1 MIIKVRF
8 LTVILLSLVVIT
20 NCASNKVRYIEM
32 TDESSEGLLS
42 YMEIDS
48 SNVKDQ
54 QRLEKDKVECAI
66 FASTKDISN
75 DTAILGGATLGAAAG
90 ASTATGAAAAVAGPI
105 ALLSIGIT
113 YGLAKIGERNMAAT
127 VKANVLKQCLTER
140 GYTVDIKKV
149 GQY

>member
-1 MIIKVRF
+1 
-8 LTVILLSLVVIT
+8 
-20 NCASNKVRYIEM
+20 M

-66 FASTKDISN
+66 FASTKDISK
-75 DTAILGGATLGAAAG
+75 DAAVLGGATLGAAAG

-113 YGLAKIGERNMAAT
+113 YGLSKIAAT
-127 VKANVLKQCLTER
+127 VKANVLKQCLTEK
-140 GYTVDIKKV
+140 GYIVDIKKV